1 MVMNLLNKSQRMEE
15 GKKNK
20 ILDSIL
26 NRKSEVTEDTP
37 ETSVKFELNF
47 IKDSMRVFEDQLKI
61 NDSDV
66 AKEIRQLILNENYL
80 DFNRLVLSKIEL
92 MRT

>member
-1 MVMNLLNKSQRMEE
+1 MNLLNKSQRMEE

-26 NRKSEVTEDTP
+26 NRKSEITEDTP